1 MDNSS
6 KTMAISA
13 FGGLILGLLLG
24 FLPEHSAN
32 SKLQD
37 QNSSLTQ
44 GRTEIQNELDL
55 ARQRLQLSS
64 FAVRS
69 AEVSSQAQSNNYS
82 VASATAS
89 SLFTDLRQYVGS
101 NQKSDVTQQMTEVL
115 GARDRVIAG
124 LAQANPAVKPLLEQ
138 VFARLENVSAA
149 ANQSK

>member
-1 MDNSS
+1 MQNSY
-6 KTMAISA
+6 KTIAISA

-37 QNSSLTQ
+37 QNASLTQ
-44 GRTEIQNELDL
+44 DKTGVQQQLDVT
-55 ARQRLQLSS
+55 RQRLQLSS

-69 AEVSSQAQSNNYS
+69 AEVSSQAQSNNFS

-89 SLFTDLRQYVGS
+89 GLFTDLRQYVDTNPES
-101 NQKSDVTQQMTEVL
+101 ETTQQMKEVL
-115 GARDRVIAG
+115 SARDRVIAG
-124 LAQANPAVKPLLEQ
+124 LAQANPAVKPLLQ
-138 VFARLENVSAA
+138 QMFVKLENVSSV